1 MLKNL
6 SIHGWYDS
14 PDTSGKG
21 IMTHSK
27 LVHAM
32 SRPDFYG
39 HNPDSVQL
47 LQTHISFIFIAGDL
61 VYKVKKAVD
70 FGFLDFTTLEKRKFY
85 CDEELRLNR
94 RLASEIYLEVVP
106 IGEDESGNLSLG
118 AGNTIIDYAVKMKRL
133 PEEKMLNR
141 LISEGKVDDSVM
153 DRVAKRVYEFH
164 REAATGGEI
173 DRIGGIDTIR
183 HNHNENFEQTVQYI
197 GTSIDRDRHQF
208 IQSYA
213 ENFLNKN
220 SELFEERVAGHRIRD
235 CHGDLHLQHICIG
248 DEILVFDCIEFNER
262 FRYLDVAAEV
272 AFLSMDLDFNGYHG
286 YASTFVTSYLRYSSD
301 SNIKK
306 LLNFYKC
313 YFAYVRGKVTSFKL
327 DDDAIDKREKK
338 EAIEMASRYFELA
351 SGYAALLEKPTII
364 LMTGLMGTGKSVLAE
379 RLASLLGAEI
389 LRTDVIRKK
398 LLDIPSVEHHF
409 EEFGEGIYSK
419 EMSERTYGE
428 ALKMAESIIK
438 KGGSVIV
445 DASFKKK
452 AKRNNFSSLA
462 RKVGADFF
470 IIECTCPEDTIK
482 LRLEQRLLNK
492 EEASDGRWEI
502 FQAQKKDFD
511 RIDEALPEVH
521 IIIDTS
527 KAPEKC
533 ASEAVSRMRISG
545 SIIR

>member
-1 MLKNL
+1 
-6 SIHGWYDS
+6 
-14 PDTSGKG
+14 
-21 IMTHSK
+21 
-27 LVHAM
+27 M
-32 SRPDFYG
+32 SSPDFYG

-106 IGEDESGNLSLG
+106 IREDASGNLSLG
-118 AGNTIIDYAVKMKRL
+118 AGDTIIDYAVKMKRL

-153 DRVAKRVYEFH
+153 DRIAKRVYEFH
-164 REAATGGEI
+164 EDAATGGEI

-183 HNHNENFEQTVQYI
+183 HNHDENFEQTIQYI
-197 GTSIDRDRHQF
+197 GTSIDRDRYQF

-213 ENFLNKN
+213 ENFLTNNRK
-220 SELFEERVAGHRIRD
+220 LFEERVSGHRIRD

-286 YASTFVTSYLRYSSD
+286 YANTFVNSYLRYSSD
-301 SNIKK
+301 SKIKK

-313 YFAYVRGKVTSFKL
+313 YFAYVRGKVTSFKI
-327 DDDAIDKREKK
+327 DDEAIEEREKK
-338 EAIEMASRYFELA
+338 EAIETGSRYFDLA
-351 SGYAALLEKPTII
+351 YSYAAHLEKPTII

-379 RLASLLGAEI
+379 RLAPLLETEI
-389 LRTDVIRKK
+389 LRTDVIRKN
-398 LLDIPSVEHHF
+398 LLDIPSAEHHF

-419 EMSERTYGE
+419 EMTEKTYGE
-428 ALKMAESIIK
+428 ALKITESIIE

-445 DASFKKK
+445 DASFKKRPERK
-452 AKRNNFSSLA
+452 KFSSLA
-462 RKVGADFF
+462 ETTGADFF

-482 LRLEQRLLNK
+482 SRLDKRMLNRK
-492 EEASDGRWEI
+492 DASDGRWEI
-502 FQAQKKDFD
+502 FQAQKRDFD
-511 RIDEALPEVH
+511 RIDEASSEIH
-521 IIIDTS
+521 IIIGTS
-527 KAPEKC
+527 NTPETC
-533 ASEAVSRMRISG
+533 TSEAVSRIRISG
-545 SIIR
+545 

>member
-1 MLKNL
+1 
-6 SIHGWYDS
+6 
-14 PDTSGKG
+14 
-21 IMTHSK
+21 MTHSK

-32 SRPDFYG
+32 SSPDFYG

-106 IGEDESGNLSLG
+106 IGEDESGNLSLD
-118 AGNTIIDYAVKMKRL
+118 AGDTIIDYAVKMKRL

-153 DRVAKRVYEFH
+153 DRIAKRVYEFH
-164 REAATGGEI
+164 RDAATGGEI

-183 HNHNENFEQTVQYI
+183 HNHDENFEQTMQYI
-197 GTSIDRDRHQF
+197 GTSIARDRYRF

-213 ENFLNKN
+213 ENFLRKN
-220 SELFEERVAGHRIRD
+220 RSLFEERVAGHRIRD

-272 AFLSMDLDFNGYHG
+272 AFLSMDLDFNGYRGH
-286 YASTFVTSYLRYSSD
+286 ASTFVNSYLRYSSD
-301 SNIKK
+301 SKIKK

-313 YFAYVRGKVTSFKL
+313 YFAYVRGKVTSFKI
-327 DDDAIDKREKK
+327 DDEAIEEREKK
-338 EAIEMASRYFELA
+338 EAIETASRYFELA
-351 SGYAALLEKPTII
+351 YSYAASLEKPTII

-379 RLASLLGAEI
+379 RLAPLLGAEI
-389 LRTDVIRKK
+389 LRTDVIRKN
-398 LLDIPSVEHHF
+398 LLDIPSAEHHF

-419 EMSERTYGE
+419 EMTEKTYGE
-428 ALKMAESIIK
+428 ALKTAEAIIE
-438 KGGSVIV
+438 KGGAVIV
-445 DASFKKK
+445 DASFKKR
-452 AKRNNFSSLA
+452 AERNNFSSLA
-462 RKVGADFF
+462 DTTGADFF

-482 LRLEQRLLNK
+482 SRLKRRLLNK
-492 EEASDGRWEI
+492 EEVSDGRWEI

-511 RIDEALPEVH
+511 MIGEASPGVH

-527 KAPEKC
+527 KAPERC
-533 ASEAVSRMRISG
+533 TSEAVSRIRISG
-545 SIIR
+545 

>member
-1 MLKNL
+1 
-6 SIHGWYDS
+6 
-14 PDTSGKG
+14 
-21 IMTHSK
+21 
-27 LVHAM
+27 M
-32 SRPDFYG
+32 SQPDFYG
-39 HNPDSVQL
+39 HKPDSVQL
-47 LQTHISFIFIAGDL
+47 LQTHISFIFIAGDI

-118 AGNTIIDYAVKMKRL
+118 AGDTIIDYAVKMKRL

-141 LISEGKVDDSVM
+141 LISEGTVDDSVM

-183 HNHNENFEQTVQYI
+183 HNHDENFEQTSQYI
-197 GTSIDRDRHQF
+197 GTSIDSNRYRF

-213 ENFLNKN
+213 ENFLNTKRK
-220 SELFEERVAGHRIRD
+220 LFEERVAGHRIRD

-272 AFLSMDLDFNGYHG
+272 AFLSMDLDFNGYRE
-286 YASTFVTSYLRYSSD
+286 YADTFVNSYLRYSSD
-301 SNIKK
+301 SGIKR

-327 DDDAIDKREKK
+327 DDKGIDEGEKK
-338 EAIEMASRYFELA
+338 EAIETASRYFELA
-351 SGYAALLEKPTII
+351 SSYAALLEKPTII

-379 RLASLLGAEI
+379 KLASLLGAEM
-389 LRTDVIRKK
+389 LRTDVMRKN
-398 LLDIPSVEHHF
+398 LLNIPSAEHHF
-409 EEFGEGIYSK
+409 EEFGKGIYSK
-419 EMSERTYGE
+419 EMTEKTYAE
-428 ALKMAESIIK
+428 ALILTESIIE

-445 DASFKKK
+445 DASFKRR
-452 AKRNNFSSLA
+452 AERNNFSSLA
-462 RKVGADFF
+462 DKTGADFF

-482 LRLEQRLLNK
+482 SRLEKRMLRK
-492 EEASDGRWEI
+492 EDASDGRWEI

-511 RIDEALPEVH
+511 RIDEVSPKAH

-527 KAPEKC
+527 NTPDTC
-533 ASEAVSRMRISG
+533 ASEAVSSIRISG
-545 SIIR
+545 